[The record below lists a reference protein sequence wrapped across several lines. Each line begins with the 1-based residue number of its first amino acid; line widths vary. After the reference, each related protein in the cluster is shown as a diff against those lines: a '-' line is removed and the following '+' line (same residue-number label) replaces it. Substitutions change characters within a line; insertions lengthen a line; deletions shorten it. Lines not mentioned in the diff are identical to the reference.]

1 MGKKIEI
8 AYFSAEIGIS
18 ASIPTYS
25 GGLGVLAGDHIKAAG
40 DEGIN
45 LGAITL
51 LYKEGYFKQRLEN
64 VFEQAD
70 DLKEITRDLKNNE
83 GESLEII
90 DEAILW
96 LGIVE
101 IRANELAH
109 PVVIDEC
116 IRLAK
121 KFSNPNSYKFVNAKL
136 DDWLKTNQTDWL
148 KKGS

>member
-1 MGKKIEI
+1 MSKNLGKYKQELQTRECLVQAIYQYIFHESSLHSLIDQFLKENTPKKIS
-8 AYFSAEIGIS
+8 F
-18 ASIPTYS
+18 
-25 GGLGVLAGDHIKAAG
+25 
-40 DEGIN
+40 N
-45 LGAITL
+45 
-51 LYKEGYFKQRLEN
+51 YFKQRLEN
-64 VFEQAD
+64 IFEQVD
-70 DLKEITRDLKNNE
+70 DLKNITRDLKNSQ

-121 KFSNPNSYKFVNAKL
+121 KFSNPNSYKFINAKL
-136 DDWLKTNQTDWL
+136 DDWLKTNQADWL
-148 KKGS
+148 KKNN

>member
-1 MGKKIEI
+1 MSKNLGKYKQELQTRECLVQAIYQYIFHESNLHFLIDQFLKENTPKKIS
-8 AYFSAEIGIS
+8 F
-18 ASIPTYS
+18 
-25 GGLGVLAGDHIKAAG
+25 
-40 DEGIN
+40 N
-45 LGAITL
+45 
-51 LYKEGYFKQRLEN
+51 YFKQRLEN
-64 VFEQAD
+64 IFEQVD
-70 DLKEITRDLKNNE
+70 DLKDITRGLKNSQ

-136 DDWLKTNQTDWL
+136 DDWLKTNQTDGL